1 MGLIDDPWQIK
12 DDAIID
18 EELSENSMDSKDI
31 LALRKP
37 PSEHN
42 WVDDK
47 WEREKEYHDDYYKVR
62 IVRSSSLEVRGGKKI
77 NFFKR

>member
-1 MGLIDDPWQIK
+1 MIDDPWQIK
-12 DDAIID
+12 DDAIVD
-18 EELSENSMDSKDI
+18 EELSEDSMDSKDI

-37 PSEHN
+37 LSEHK

-47 WEREKEYHDDYYKVR
+47 WEREKEHQDDYYNVR